1 MAIRQNFPGTHEM
14 TFFDVITRGLK
25 RRPIRTGLTLLGIA
39 VGIAAV
45 VALIGL
51 SRGLVTS
58 WTAGMK
64 TRGTEIVVHNMRGS
78 LTPKPFPAATRDRIA
93 HLPGVAATCMIL
105 VDLMSVENAELMI
118 VSGREWNCFAWE
130 NLKLV
135 SGRMPKD
142 QIERAVLLGTT
153 AADVLKKKVGDTV
166 QIETEELTVVGI
178 VEGGAFVENGSIIL
192 SLPLL
197 QQITGNQDKISAIDV
212 RVAAGTN
219 DAAIRRLC
227 EEMSRLIPEA
237 HGEPAGE
244 HLVHTEGYRVISA
257 MSWGTSL
264 LAILVGVL
272 GVTNTML
279 MSVFERKQEIAILL
293 ALGWKRSRIVRMI
306 LLESAMLGL
315 LGGIIG
321 VGLGVIGVHLMQA
334 APAIRGLLEPDLS
347 FNLILMAVT
356 IAVCVGVLSGFYPAW
371 RSSRLTPS
379 LALHG

>member
-1 MAIRQNFPGTHEM
+1 
-14 TFFDVITRGLK
+14 
-25 RRPIRTGLTLLGIA
+25 
-39 VGIAAV
+39 
-45 VALIGL
+45 
-51 SRGLVTS
+51 
-58 WTAGMK
+58 
-64 TRGTEIVVHNMRGS
+64 
-78 LTPKPFPAATRDRIA
+78 
-93 HLPGVAATCMIL
+93 
-105 VDLMSVENAELMI
+105 MI
-118 VSGREWNCFAWE
+118 VSGREWGCFAWE
-130 NLKLV
+130 NIKIV

-142 QIERAVLLGTT
+142 QMERVVLLGTT
-153 AADVLKKKVGDTV
+153 AAEVLKKKVGDTV

-178 VEGGAFVENGSIIL
+178 VDGGAFVENGSIIL

-219 DAAIRRLC
+219 DAEIRRLC

-237 HGEPAGE
+237 HADPAGE
-244 HLVHTEGYRVISA
+244 HLGYRVISA

-279 MSVFERKQEIAILL
+279 MSVFERRQEIAILL
-293 ALGWKRSRIVRMI
+293 ALGWRRSRIVLMI
-306 LLESAMLGL
+306 LWESAMLGL

-321 VGLGVIGVHLMQA
+321 VGLGVIGVHLMQN

-347 FNLILMAVT
+347 FNLILMAVA

>member
-1 MAIRQNFPGTHEM
+1 M
-14 TFFDVITRGLK
+14 TFLNVVTRGLQ
-25 RRPIRTGLTLLGIA
+25 RRPVRTGLTLLGIA

-51 SRGLVTS
+51 SRGLLTS

-64 TRGTEIVVHNMRGS
+64 SRGTDIVVHNMRGS

-93 HLPGVAATCMIL
+93 NLPGLAATSQGL
-105 VDLMSVENAELMI
+105 VELMSIENAELMVI
-118 VSGREWNCFAWE
+118 SGREWGGFTWA
-130 NLKLV
+130 NLKFV
-135 SGRMPKD
+135 SGRMPND
-142 QIERAVLLGTT
+142 ENERAVVLGTT

-166 QIETEELTVVGI
+166 QIETEELTVAGI
-178 VEGGAFVENGSIIL
+178 AEGGAFVENGSIIL

-197 QQITGNQDKISAIDV
+197 QQITGNHDQISAIDV
-212 RVAAGTN
+212 RVAPGTN
-219 DAAIRRLC
+219 DAGIRKLC
-227 EEMSRLIPEA
+227 DEISRLIPEA
-237 HGEPAGE
+237 HAEPAGE
-244 HLVHTEGYRVISA
+244 HLVNTEGYRVIHG

-264 LAILVGVL
+264 LAVLVGVL

-279 MSVFERKQEIAILL
+279 MSVFERKQEIAVLL

-315 LGGIIG
+315 LGGIVG
-321 VGLGVIGVHLMQA
+321 VGLGVVGVHLMKS

-347 FNLILMAVT
+347 LNLIGMAVS
-356 IAVCVGVLSGFYPAW
+356 ISVCVGILSGFYPAW

>member
-1 MAIRQNFPGTHEM
+1 M
-14 TFFDVITRGLK
+14 TFLHVVTRGLW

-45 VALIGL
+45 VTLIGM
-51 SRGLVTS
+51 SRGFITS

-64 TRGTEIVVHNMRGS
+64 SRGTDIVVHNMRGS
-78 LTPKPFPAATRDRIA
+78 LTPQPFPASTRDRIA
-93 HLPGVAATCMIL
+93 HLSGVNATCNIL
-105 VDLMSVENAELMI
+105 VNLMSVETAELMI
-118 VSGREWNCFAWE
+118 LSGREWGGFAWD

-135 SGRMPKD
+135 SGRMPND
-142 QIERAVLLGTT
+142 QMEKAVVLGTT
-153 AADVLKKKVGDTV
+153 AAEVLKKKVGDTV

-178 VEGGAFVENGSIIL
+178 ADGGAFVENGSIVL

-212 RVAAGTN
+212 RCDSGTDQAGI
-219 DAAIRRLC
+219 AKLC
-227 EEMSRLIPEA
+227 DEMSRLIPEA
-237 HGEPAGE
+237 HAEPAGE
-244 HLVHTEGYRVISA
+244 HLVHTEGYRMINA

-264 LAILVGVL
+264 LAVIVGVL

-279 MSVFERKQEIAILL
+279 MSVFERQQEIAVLL
-293 ALGWKRSRIVRMI
+293 ALGWRRIRIVRMI
-306 LLESAMLGL
+306 LLESALLGL

-321 VGLGVIGVHLMQA
+321 VGLGIIGIQLMKS

-347 FNLILMAVT
+347 LNLVLIAVT

>member
-1 MAIRQNFPGTHEM
+1 M
-14 TFFDVITRGLK
+14 TFLNVVTRGLQ
-25 RRPIRTGLTLLGIA
+25 RRPVRTGLTLLGIA

-51 SRGLVTS
+51 SRGLITS

-64 TRGTEIVVHNMRGS
+64 SRGTDIVVHNMRGS
-78 LTPKPFPAATRDRIA
+78 LTPKPFPASTRERIA
-93 HLPGVAATCMIL
+93 HLPGLAATCGIL
-105 VDLMSVENAELMI
+105 VDLMSIENAELMV
-118 VSGREWNCFAWE
+118 VSGREWGCFAWE

-142 QIERAVLLGTT
+142 ENERAVVLGTT
-153 AADVLKKKVGDTV
+153 AADVLKKKIGDTV

-178 VEGGAFVENGSIIL
+178 AEGGAFVENGSIVL

-197 QQITGNQDKISAIDV
+197 QQITGNQGQISAIDV
-212 RVAAGTN
+212 RAAPGTD
-219 DAAIRRLC
+219 DAGIRRLC

-237 HGEPAGE
+237 HAEPAGE
-244 HLVHTEGYRVISA
+244 HLVNTEGYRVINA

-264 LAILVGVL
+264 LAVLVGVL

-279 MSVFERKQEIAILL
+279 MSVFERKQEIAVLL

-321 VGLGVIGVHLMQA
+321 VGLGVIGVHLMQN
-334 APAIRGLLEPDLS
+334 APAIHGLLEPDLS
-347 FNLILMAVT
+347 LNLTLMAIA

-371 RSSRLTPS
+371 RSSRLSPS